1 MPRPG
6 AVAAV
11 GALALAGVIDV
22 AVIATTG
29 DSITAACRRHP
40 VVTAVVITAFV
51 AHLTGRPRALAWAD
65 PFRAVGAG
73 AAAVGRWTR

>member
-11 GALALAGVIDV
+11 GALAAAGLID
-22 AVIATTG
+22 AAAIAWTG

-40 VVTAVVITAFV
+40 VITAAVIALFV
-51 AHLTGRPRALAWAD
+51 AHLAQRPRALAWAD
-65 PFRAVGAG
+65 PFRAIGAV
-73 AAAVGRWTR
+73 AGRWAR

>member
-11 GALALAGVIDV
+11 GALAAAGLIDA
-22 AVIATTG
+22 AVIAWTG

-40 VVTAVVITAFV
+40 LITGAVLVAFV
-51 AHLTGRPRALAWAD
+51 AHLAQRPRALAWAD
-65 PFRAVGAG
+65 PFRAIGAV
-73 AAAVGRWTR
+73 AGRCAR